1 MEHLCNTESE
11 MMNTWT
17 TLLLAVSLVLSRQT
31 AAAQPAVNQI
41 GLELLQGEFA
51 VCALEKSANIPDWA
65 LTTTPV
71 SITRSQAALSI
82 IASDNIVP
90 QGINCDRGWRTFA
103 VGFTT
108 PSTFGV
114 VAAFARPLARKHISI
129 HWISSSPTDYLMV
142 KQTNLETA
150 IRVLSAEG
158 HPIRR

>member
-1 MEHLCNTESE
+1 

-31 AAAQPAVNQI
+31 AAQPAVNQL
-41 GLELLQGEFA
+41 GLGLLQGEFA
-51 VCALEKSANIPDWA
+51 VCALEKSTKIPDWA

-82 IASDNIVP
+82 IAPNNIVP
-90 QGINCDRGWRTFA
+90 QGINCDRGWRTFE
-103 VGFTT
+103 VGFNP
-108 PSTFGV
+108 PSVFGV
-114 VAAFARPLARKHISI
+114 VAAFARPLARRHISI

-142 KQTNLETA
+142 KQANLETA